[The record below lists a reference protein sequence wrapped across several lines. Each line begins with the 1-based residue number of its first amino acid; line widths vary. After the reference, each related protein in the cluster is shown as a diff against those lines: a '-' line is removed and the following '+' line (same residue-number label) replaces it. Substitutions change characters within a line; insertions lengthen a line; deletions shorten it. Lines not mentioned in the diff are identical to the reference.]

1 MILFISWNILQVVSI
16 HSFKKFVKLYD
27 ELVITSC
34 FFVICFS
41 IIDLIHFLEYF
52 AGCQHGR
59 LGLCLI
65 KRKRKKIF
73 RNNQEFLAYQSTVD
87 IKKKLVSGYI
97 SSLKNN
103 LCLKRK
109 SHSFCFFKFDY
120 EMIRLILLSPQTYTT
135 KHEKPLL

>member
-1 MILFISWNILQVVSI
+1 MQVVSI
-16 HSFKKFVKLYD
+16 RSFKKFVKLSD

-41 IIDLIHFLEYF
+41 IIGLIHFLEYF

-59 LGLCLI
+59 LGLCLV
-65 KRKRKKIF
+65 KRKKIF

-87 IKKKLVSGYI
+87 IKKLVSGYI

-109 SHSFCFFKFDY
+109 SHSFFVFKFDY
-120 EMIRLILLSPQTYTT
+120 EMIRLILLSPKHILQNMKNLYCNTT
-135 KHEKPLL
+135 LYE